1 MNFRIRLA
9 SFFVAALVLV
19 QGLTA
24 VFVYRVTRAE
34 LIIEGQRQL
43 DVASRAFASQLD
55 ELSDRV
61 AASVQVLALDFAL
74 RSAIAQRDHDTV
86 VSALRNHG
94 KRVGATRMLLVDVDG
109 RVEADTA
116 EQFAPGAAFPFSD
129 LTERAL
135 QAPASAVAA
144 WEGRAYW
151 VVVVPVSA
159 PDLVG
164 VHRRGDSG
172 RQPLARSP
180 ATTVRAAQAHRTGD
194 ARPAIRAG
202 ASSRRAA
209 VAMTST

>member
-34 LIIEGQRQL
+34 LIVEGQRQL

-55 ELSDRV
+55 DLSNRV

-109 RVEADTA
+109 ACRGRHRGAVRAGRGVSVLRPHRA
-116 EQFAPGAAFPFSD
+116 RAPGARVGGRRLGRPCVLGGRGAGV
-129 LTERAL
+129 RAG
-135 QAPASAVAA
+135 P
-144 WEGRAYW
+144 GR
-151 VVVVPVSA
+151 
-159 PDLVG
+159 

-194 ARPAIRAG
+194 ARPRCALAHPRAG
-202 ASSRRAA
+202 RRWR
-209 VAMTST
+209 